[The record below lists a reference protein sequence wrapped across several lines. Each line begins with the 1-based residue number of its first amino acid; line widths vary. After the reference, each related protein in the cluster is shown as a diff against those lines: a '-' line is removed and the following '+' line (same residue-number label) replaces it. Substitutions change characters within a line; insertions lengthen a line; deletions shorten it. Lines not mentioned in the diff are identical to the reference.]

1 MHILQ
6 EDNNNGCP
14 HFPLSPPRYAAVRQ
28 WECRLHDKIDILHLL
43 ISAIR
48 FYSLSSLSICSFFC
62 CL

>member
-1 MHILQ
+1 MKTTIM
-6 EDNNNGCP
+6 GAP
-14 HFPLSPPRYAAVRQ
+14 IFLSLPPRYAAVRQ

-48 FYSLSSLSICSFFC
+48 FYSLSSLSLCSFFC